1 MSRGRP
7 TVAWEC
13 SFGAM
18 KCSPV
23 LRSPHTIFCC
33 VCGQGWNGI
42 TARDSELLRR
52 VATIER
58 FFGKV
63 KGLLTSPEWEPHTL
77 DVYSLDGEVYG
88 SKFPS
93 SDGSQIV
100 WLLVNALP
108 HNASA
113 FVNVSAAIGPHTA
126 VPAIADCY
134 NGALLHAT
142 NGSSGV
148 TVPIEASA
156 IGCVYASRTQ

>member
-1 MSRGRP
+1 M
-7 TVAWEC
+7 
-13 SFGAM
+13 
-18 KCSPV
+18 
-23 LRSPHTIFCC
+23 
-33 VCGQGWNGI
+33 CGQGWNGI